1 MSQEPTLITRK
12 GSFKCI
18 SRAAD
23 VFSVL
28 LIVGVF
34 IMAAI
39 LVLSFFNFG
48 SEIND
53 LIMMC
58 GALCFVVEG
67 SLAAVRV
74 LLSLGREYDYE
85 AGEKDIT
92 ITAPDG
98 SKEYFYYSDVSEVS
112 YTPIHKKNRLVGYVT
127 EITTSTRKVVYRFY
141 FGINA
146 ENTSTAATP
155 FYILE
160 VNSRL
165 REPENEEKNSRKIM
179 EEFERMQ
186 LHQSVAVKKTPRAVR
201 ESKLWDSVQAEKL
214 RSAEADIPDDIGEN
228 SDDD

>member
-1 MSQEPTLITRK
+1 MNGNTTLIQRK

-28 LIVGVF
+28 LVVGVLV
-34 IMAAI
+34 MAGI
-39 LVLSFFNFG
+39 FVLSFFNFG
-48 SEIND
+48 KDKNEQII
-53 LIMMC
+53 LC
-58 GALCFVVEG
+58 GAVCFVIEG
-67 SLAAVRV
+67 TLAAVRV
-74 LLSLGREYDYE
+74 LLSLGREYSYE

-112 YTPIHKKNRLVGYVT
+112 YTAIYRKKLLVGYVT
-127 EITTSTRKVVYRFY
+127 EIVTSTRKVTYRFF
-141 FGINA
+141 FGPNA

-160 VNSRL
+160 VNSGL
-165 REPENEEKNSRKIM
+165 RELESDEKNSDRIM

-186 LHQSVAVKKTPRAVR
+186 LHQSVAVKKIPRAERESNLWNSVR
-201 ESKLWDSVQAEKL
+201 EERQKLEK
-214 RSAEADIPDDIGEN
+214 AADNTEEK
-228 SDDD
+228 